1 MDLARKGFGSETTQP
16 MKTTTIVIGAVL
28 MVLGIAALVHPRLD
42 MPAKKTEVQVLGQ
55 KLLVET
61 RRVVEIPPILSGL
74 LIVAGVGL
82 IVLGPRTATVRR

>member
-1 MDLARKGFGSETTQP
+1 